1 MTEPLVIFDLDDTLI
16 DYAQAADRALASFAH
31 QRGLG
36 ESGVQFLRDVN
47 AGTLTVHEAWQLI
60 GEHFLLPESADEL
73 ARSVAATLPDHAV
86 AFEGAVEGLNSLRE
100 AGWRTALLS
109 NGSPSVQLTKVR
121 ATGMEELFDAV
132 LICDPGGTRKPDP
145 TVFEDIAVRAGGGL
159 RNSWMVGDS
168 LTSDIGGGQA
178 AGLTTLWISH
188 GRILPDHGPQPDHVV
203 SNISAAFQILLK
215 EGPTS

>member
-121 ATGMEELFDAV
+121 
-132 LICDPGGTRKPDP
+132 
-145 TVFEDIAVRAGGGL
+145 
-159 RNSWMVGDS
+159 
-168 LTSDIGGGQA
+168 
-178 AGLTTLWISH
+178 
-188 GRILPDHGPQPDHVV
+188 
-203 SNISAAFQILLK
+203 
-215 EGPTS
+215 